1 MFLEEGAVPWPQSQ
15 VSGLTKPQQP
25 PLCSA
30 PWAGPTRV
38 TFPAQGTTQGA
49 SLSYTGLGLF
59 PPGAGIHSVQV
70 AVEACH
76 RFPSHSIPCSRNRTT
91 GCPKYSPGIDK
102 VPRNIQKRRWQ
113 QRWLLLPSWYSYL
126 SSICQENG
134 RKQARSQAHRL
145 PGCPVKGLSPAAT
158 ASLFLF

>member
-1 MFLEEGAVPWPQSQ
+1 MFLEEGAVLWPQSQ
-15 VSGLTKPQQP
+15 VLGLTKPQQP
-25 PLCSA
+25 PLCQLHKRGQRESHSLHK
-30 PWAGPTRV
+30 
-38 TFPAQGTTQGA
+38 AQPREHLWVIRGLA
-49 SLSYTGLGLF
+49 SS
-59 PPGAGIHSVQV
+59 PPGADIHSVQV

-91 GCPKYSPGIDK
+91 GCPEYSPGIDK

-145 PGCPVKGLSPAAT
+145 PGCPVKGPSPATT